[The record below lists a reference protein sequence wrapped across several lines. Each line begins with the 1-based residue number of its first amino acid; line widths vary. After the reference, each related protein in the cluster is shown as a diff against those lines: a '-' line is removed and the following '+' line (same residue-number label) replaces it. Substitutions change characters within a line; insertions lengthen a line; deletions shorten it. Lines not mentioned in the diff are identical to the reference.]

1 MELEERNIENH
12 MEVEG
17 RLFGGKNEPW
27 VGEGEGIRW
36 GEVMSVIQVLL
47 QNLLFYVIDTC

>member
-17 RLFGGKNEPW
+17 RLFRGKSEPW